1 MFKKV
6 KKLRLMGISGVRYF
20 KGKPVPK
27 FRRYPQYIKGTW
39 AQYTVLTDKW
49 NSQAIECLYKN
60 DDNESGT
67 IVMSYFINNDYPASW
82 ATIIIDGYDKD
93 HYTAITDRFYTSP
106 IHRKKKYI
114 ESLALIGYPIWC
126 TFFNILPRLGPG
138 YTQGTQAV
146 ALSGSSL
153 IASATK
159 KRFNLNRDKIEK
171 IVKVGMTPGKLPE
184 INMPA
189 ELVIYK
195 DPIFPALFHSMSIWE
210 PNDKKY

>member
-1 MFKKV
+1 MFKGL
-6 KKLRLMGISGVRYF
+6 KKLNQMGIYGVKYF

-27 FRRYPQYIKGTW
+27 FRKYPDYIKGTW
-39 AQYTVLTDKW
+39 AQYTVLTDRG
-49 NSQAIECLYKN
+49 NSQAIECLYNN

-67 IVMSYFINNDYPASW
+67 IIMSNFINNEYPASW

-106 IHRKKKYI
+106 IHRRKKYL

-138 YTQGTQAV
+138 YTEGTQKM

-153 IASATK
+153 IASAAK
-159 KRFNLNRDKIEK
+159 KRFNLNSKKAEE
-171 IVKVGMTPGKLPE
+171 IVKVGLKPGELPE
-184 INMPA
+184 INMPE
-189 ELVIYK
+189 ELAPYR